1 MAMYIEGGT
10 LAFNELAYAPRDQNT
25 IEYLKDQAM
34 NLSQNLTDSG
44 RLFMDTARE
53 KWAHFFG
60 DNALRAA
67 RAAVRTVQTMWD
79 ADVIK
84 QLTTIAQMQHAPIV
98 MQRYIMADP
107 TIRTMFLRQQL
118 DGYSDT
124 YQNIHGNVIGHEH
137 YDYRRLNN
145 GIVEERDDGGWEAW
159 TFFEELL
166 EGDHELRFDEQMDL
180 KDSIS
185 NIIREIRKRRDD
197 PTSKH
202 NASL

>member
-1 MAMYIEGGT
+1 MARYIEGGA
-10 LAFNELAYAPRDQNT
+10 LAFNELAYAPRDQST

-34 NLSQNLTDSG
+34 NLSQNLTDAG
-44 RLFMDTARE
+44 RQFMTNTRE
-53 KWAHFFG
+53 QWSHFFG

-84 QLTTIAQMQHAPIV
+84 QLTTIAQMQHAPVV

-107 TIRTMFLRQQL
+107 TIRKMFLAQQI
-118 DGYSDT
+118 DGYSDS
-124 YQNIHGNVIGHEH
+124 YQNIHGNDIGHAH
-137 YDYRRLNN
+137 YDHRRLMN
-145 GIVEERDDGGWEAW
+145 GIVVDNDEGDWVAW
-159 TFFEELL
+159 TFFDELL
-166 EGDHELRFDEQMDL
+166 EGDHELQFDQQMDL
-180 KDSIS
+180 IDSCS

-197 PTSKH
+197 PTSKY

>member
-1 MAMYIEGGT
+1 MAKYIEGGS
-10 LAFNELAYAPRDQNT
+10 LAFNELAYAPRDLTT
-25 IEYLKDQAM
+25 IEYLKESAL
-34 NLSQNLTDSG
+34 NLSQNLTDTG
-44 RLFMDTARE
+44 RMFMDQTRE

-84 QLTTIAQMQHAPIV
+84 QLNTIAQMQHAPVV
-98 MQRYIMADP
+98 MQRYIMANP
-107 TIRTMFLRQQL
+107 TIRKMFLAQQI

-124 YQNIHGNVIGHEH
+124 YQNIHGNAIGPGH
-137 YDYRRLNN
+137 YDYHRMMN
-145 GIVEERDDGGWEAW
+145 GIVEETEEGGWVSW
-159 TFFEELL
+159 TYFDELL
-166 EGDHELRFDEQMDL
+166 EGDHELQFDQQMEL
-180 KDSIS
+180 IDSCS

-197 PTSKH
+197 PTSKY

>member
-1 MAMYIEGGT
+1 MYIEGGA
-10 LAFNELAYAPRDQNT
+10 LAFNELAYAPRDQST
-25 IEYLKDQAM
+25 VQYLKESAM
-34 NLSQNLTDSG
+34 NLSQNLTDAG
-44 RLFMDTARE
+44 RQFITNTRDQ
-53 KWAHFFG
+53 WSHFFG

-84 QLTTIAQMQHAPIV
+84 QLTTIAHMQHAPVV

-107 TIRTMFLRQQL
+107 TIRKMFLAQQL

-124 YQNIHGNVIGHEH
+124 YQNIHGNAIGPDH

-145 GIVEERDDGGWEAW
+145 GLIEEREDGGWESW
-159 TFFEELL
+159 TYFEDLL

-197 PTSKH
+197 PTSKY

>member
-25 IEYLKDQAM
+25 IEYLKESAM

-44 RLFMDTARE
+44 RMFMDSTRE
-53 KWAHFFG
+53 KWSHFFG

-84 QLTTIAQMQHAPIV
+84 QLVTITHMQHAPVV

-107 TIRTMFLRQQL
+107 TIRKMFLAQQL

-124 YQNIHGNVIGHEH
+124 YQNIHGNAIGPEH

-145 GIVEERDDGGWEAW
+145 GLVEETEEGGWVAW
-159 TFFEELL
+159 TYFDDLL
-166 EGDHELRFDEQMDL
+166 EGDHELQFDQQMDL

-197 PTSKH
+197 PTSKY